1 MKLRNLLLVAATALT
16 CTVAEAGQQIARPK
30 LVVGL
35 VIDQMRWDYLY
46 RYMPRYGEGGFK
58 RLLSHGYSCENT
70 RIPYVPS
77 VTAIGHSCIY
87 TGSVPSIHGIAGN
100 NFVKDGEKVY
110 CTDDATVRP
119 VGTTSRAGYMSPRNL
134 WVTTLGDEL
143 RMATND
149 RAKVVGVALKDRSS
163 ILPAG
168 HHPNGA
174 YWFDDTTGGFITS
187 TYYASKLPSWVKT
200 FNAQK
205 LADKY
210 LSTPWTTL
218 LDKEAYTQSTA
229 DKTNYENGIQPGVEA
244 TLPLDLPA
252 LRKQYGYGIL
262 RNTPFG
268 NTLTLDMAKAAIEG
282 ESLGADSIPD
292 LLAVSCSSTDYI
304 GHQVGTNAVEI
315 EDTYLRLD
323 RDIASFLDYLD
334 QKVGRG
340 EYLIFLS
347 ADHGA
352 SNNAL
357 YLTDRC
363 IPAGSWDSDAA
374 KQYLN
379 ETLVNAPISKEK
391 LVTHVMNNQV
401 FFDRKAI
408 AAQGLDFGKIK
419 AAVVQRLEQDSAV
432 LYAVDMAKASTAPL
446 PDEVKSR
453 VINGYNRERSGDV
466 QIVLKSGFSA
476 HGLKGTDHGAWNPYD
491 THIPLVFMG
500 WGITPG
506 ASTRQC
512 FMTDIAPTVAALLHI
527 QAPSGCIGQPLF

>member
-58 RLLSHGYSCENT
+58 RLLSQGYSCENT

-168 HHPNGA
+168 HHPNSA

>member
-58 RLLSHGYSCENT
+58 RLLSQGYSCENT

-340 EYLIFLS
+340 EYLIFLL

>member
-1 MKLRNLLLVAATALT
+1 MVGRKEDQIFTASHLLVKIVKERGN
-16 CTVAEAGQQIARPK
+16 VA
-30 LVVGL
+30 
-35 VIDQMRWDYLY
+35 
-46 RYMPRYGEGGFK
+46 
-58 RLLSHGYSCENT
+58 
-70 RIPYVPS
+70 
-77 VTAIGHSCIY
+77 
-87 TGSVPSIHGIAGN
+87 
-100 NFVKDGEKVY
+100 VKAEISVY

-292 LLAVSCSSTDYI
+292 LLAVSCSSTD
-304 GHQVGTNAVEI
+304 
-315 EDTYLRLD
+315 
-323 RDIASFLDYLD
+323 
-334 QKVGRG
+334 
-340 EYLIFLS
+340 
-347 ADHGA
+347 
-352 SNNAL
+352 
-357 YLTDRC
+357 
-363 IPAGSWDSDAA
+363 
-374 KQYLN
+374 
-379 ETLVNAPISKEK
+379 
-391 LVTHVMNNQV
+391 
-401 FFDRKAI
+401 
-408 AAQGLDFGKIK
+408 
-419 AAVVQRLEQDSAV
+419 
-432 LYAVDMAKASTAPL
+432 
-446 PDEVKSR
+446 
-453 VINGYNRERSGDV
+453 
-466 QIVLKSGFSA
+466 
-476 HGLKGTDHGAWNPYD
+476 
-491 THIPLVFMG
+491 
-500 WGITPG
+500 
-506 ASTRQC
+506 
-512 FMTDIAPTVAALLHI
+512 
-527 QAPSGCIGQPLF
+527 

>member
-58 RLLSHGYSCENT
+58 RLLSQGYSCENT